1 MIGNTVDILMVEDDP
16 GDVELTKEA
25 LEESKLSINLNVV
38 EDGVQA
44 LRYLQKKDE
53 YSEATSPDLILLD
66 LNLPRKDGREVL
78 AELREDPDLRSI
90 PVVVLTTSEADED
103 IMKSYGLGA
112 NCYVTKPVGLDQF
125 SRVIQSIES
134 FWFTI
139 VKLPR

>member
-1 MIGNTVDILMVEDDP
+1 MGNTVDILMVEDDP

-25 LEESKLSINLNVV
+25 LEDSKLSINLNVV

-53 YSEATSPDLILLD
+53 YSKVTSPDLILLD

-78 AELREDPDLRSI
+78 SELREDPDLRFI

-103 IMKSYGLGA
+103 IMKSYGLGPTA
-112 NCYVTKPVGLDQF
+112 M
-125 SRVIQSIES
+125 
-134 FWFTI
+134 
-139 VKLPR
+139 